1 MTQKLKGT
9 VVSNAMAKTVVVKV
23 NRLMRHPR
31 YGKYITISKRYKA
44 HVEEAI
50 PIGSAVVVESTR
62 PISRQKRWRVVSFV
76 KQNI

>member
-44 HVEEAI
+44 HAEEAI
-50 PIGSAVVVESTR
+50 HIGSAVVVESTR

>member
-1 MTQKLKGT
+1 
-9 VVSNAMAKTVVVKV
+9 MAKTVVVKV

-44 HVEEAI
+44 HAEEAI